1 MLFAFPDYQQLASA
15 LQGIAGLESR
25 EFFKARYDNQEM
37 HAAIPGHLAG
47 EPCFILGSIAPPDE
61 QFISFTLLAHTLRE
75 HGASQITAILPYLA
89 YARQDKVKEGES
101 LGTAWAGSLLKA
113 SGVDRILTIDLH
125 SERDEQLF
133 QIPLLSLSPASLLA
147 KEIHSRGLADATIV
161 APDHGAVRRCE
172 AVRAA
177 AGLPPVDTPYFEK
190 KRMDHGIVHSGLM
203 GETCSRVIL
212 IDDMLDTG
220 GTLISACE
228 KLGRV
233 GVDEIYIFV
242 THGLFTGEGWRQLWS
257 LNVKHISCTD
267 TIPPSAATLT
277 DHNISILSMAPLLRD
292 ALTKVETAYRIAAG
306 DPNHHSTVRQLWSR
320 NAVR

>member
-1 MLFAFPDYQQLASA
+1 MLFAFPDFQQLASA
-15 LQGIAGLESR
+15 FQGIAGLQVH
-25 EFFKARYDNQEM
+25 EFSIARYDNREM
-37 HAAIPGHLAG
+37 HAVIPSHLAG
-47 EPCFILGSIAPPDE
+47 EACFILGSIAPPDE
-61 QFISFTLLAHTLRE
+61 QFISFTLLAHTLRD

-101 LGTAWAGSLLKA
+101 LAAAWAGSLLKA
-113 SGVDRILTIDLH
+113 SGFDRILTVDLH

-133 QIPLLSLSPASLLA
+133 QVPLISLSPASLFA
-147 KEIHSRGLADATIV
+147 KEMQSRGLADATIV
-161 APDHGAVRRCE
+161 APDHGALRRCQ

-190 KRMDHGIVHSGLM
+190 KRLDHGVVHGALV
-203 GETCSRVIL
+203 GKTCSKVIL

-228 KLGRV
+228 KLGSM

-257 LNVKHISCTD
+257 LNVKHISCTN
-267 TIPPSAATLT
+267 TIPPSAAILA
-277 DHNISILSMAPLLRD
+277 DNNISVLSMAPQLRE
-292 ALTKVETAYRIAAG
+292 AFIGLETGVPSCGR
-306 DPNHHSTVRQLWSR
+306 
-320 NAVR
+320 